1 MRPSPRLGVLSGA
14 AILVTVAAAA
24 VAVLLLTGEIERD
37 FLIALGAALLVG
49 AVLAAGAETFVSRPL
64 SALAQTAR
72 RIRTGDLDTPAP
84 SAGPSEVRALA
95 AVMEE
100 MRIAIRDAH
109 DDLERVN
116 RGLSQRVETATG
128 DLASTARELSVLHAA
143 ASQLTGVDRGGLD
156 EVTEELTR
164 LDWVDGAFMALVNEQ
179 GRLVPVAR
187 SNLGP
192 GAVDR
197 VLSAVQEIFPPDA
210 ITRGIFVENVGARTA
225 TRTLVGQGVTAL
237 AVVPVDTPEGVAGII
252 GCVRHNP
259 IALSEGQQM
268 LLRSIADQ
276 VAVTLV
282 RSELVDEAAESRRLA
297 ESVLR
302 DMSDGVIVL
311 DAEERCRVCNPAAA
325 RMLAVERSSILGQ
338 PTTTWFPLPA
348 SVLQTLRARVERP
361 DDAVGP
367 VLSELEGRQLALTA
381 GPFVDP
387 DPANR
392 GMILLIRDLTG
403 EAEAERIKRDFVSMV
418 GHELRTPLTT
428 IRTSIDLLHEAEAG
442 TLNATQQR
450 IVEVLEGNSDR
461 LLHLIDDLLDMS
473 ALDSGR
479 VEVHQATIDLVE
491 AVRETVEGERAKAE
505 TKSIALQVDH
515 PAGGVPVW
523 ADRARLGQVLA
534 NLISNAVKYTPEGGH
549 VTVRVVPSD
558 PFAQVDVV
566 DDGIGIPVA
575 EQPQLFEKFFRTR
588 EGQRQSGGTGLGL
601 AIARSIVELHG
612 GEIWCES
619 DGRSGSTFSFTL
631 PRHGPAVEA
640 R

>member
-1 MRPSPRLGVLSGA
+1 M
-14 AILVTVAAAA
+14 LVTVAAAA
-24 VAVLLLTGEIERD
+24 VAVLLLTGELERD
-37 FLIALGAALLVG
+37 FLIALAVALLVG
-49 AVLAAGAETFVSRPL
+49 AVLAAASEAFVSRPL
-64 SALAQTAR
+64 SALAQAAR
-72 RIRTGDLDTPAP
+72 RIHADDLETPVP
-84 SAGPSEVRALA
+84 GAGRRSGPAEVRALA
-95 AVMEE
+95 AAMEE
-100 MRIAIRDAH
+100 MRIALRDAH
-109 DDLERVN
+109 EDLARVN
-116 RGLSQRVETATG
+116 RGLSQRVETATA
-128 DLASTARELSVLHAA
+128 DLASTARELSVLHAT

-156 EVTEELTR
+156 EVAEEITR
-164 LDWVDGAFMALVNEQ
+164 LDWVDGAFIALANEQ

-197 VLSAVQEIFPPDA
+197 VLSTVQEVFPPDA
-210 ITRGIFVENVGARTA
+210 ITRGIFVEDVAARSA

-282 RSELVDEAAESRRLA
+282 RSELADEAAESRRLA

-325 RMLAVERSSILGQ
+325 RMLAVDRSSILGQ

-367 VLSELEGRQLALTA
+367 VLSELEGRQLALTV

-442 TLNATQQR
+442 ALNATQQR
-450 IVEVLEGNSDR
+450 IVEVLENNSDR

-479 VEVHQATIDLVE
+479 VEVSQTTIDLSD
-491 AVRETVEGERAKAE
+491 AVREAIEGERAEAE

-523 ADRARLGQVLA
+523 ADRARLRQVLA
-534 NLISNAVKYTPEGGH
+534 NLISNAVKYTPDGGH
-549 VTVRVVPSD
+549 VTVRVVASD
-558 PFAQVDVV
+558 PFARVDVV

-575 EQPQLFEKFFRTR
+575 EQARLFEKFFRTR

-631 PRHGPAVEA
+631 PRRGPAIEA